1 VESVR
6 RSVIKSISWYIINIL
21 MVGLVAFL
29 LTGDLWIAIVMSL
42 AQTLLET
49 VVYYVHERAWARLG
63 RRVA

>member
-1 VESVR
+1 MESVK

-29 LTGDLWIAIVMSL
+29 LTGDIWIAIIMSL

-49 VVYYVHERAWARLG
+49 VVYYVHERAWAKLG
-63 RRVA
+63 RNVS

>member
-1 VESVR
+1 
-6 RSVIKSISWYIINIL
+6 